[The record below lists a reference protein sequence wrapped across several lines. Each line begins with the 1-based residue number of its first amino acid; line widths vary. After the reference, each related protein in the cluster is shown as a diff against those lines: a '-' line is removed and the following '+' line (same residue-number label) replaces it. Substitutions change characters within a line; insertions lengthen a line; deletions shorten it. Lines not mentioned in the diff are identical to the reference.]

1 MIETQ
6 STKQCLF
13 FSGSISEDM
22 ESLFQLYYGKQ
33 FCSLSVIQIRLE
45 DIQILISKV
54 SLLKYL
60 VIENYNSFRHFKQQF
75 LLLI

>member
-6 STKQCLF
+6 STKQCF

-33 FCSLSVIQIRLE
+33 FCSLSVIQIRSE

-54 SLLKYL
+54 SLLNYL
-60 VIENYNSFRHFKQQF
+60 VNENCISFRQFKQQF

>member
-1 MIETQ
+1 
-6 STKQCLF
+6 
-13 FSGSISEDM
+13 M

-33 FCSLSVIQIRLE
+33 FCSLSVIQIRSE

-60 VIENYNSFRHFKQQF
+60 VNENYNSFRHFKQQF